1 MKSSM
6 KTILVPTDGS
16 NVAMKALDVAVDL
29 ARINHA
35 RIILLHVLMR
45 GKEPVQL
52 LRLPELMGVGPGI
65 VKKLKAM
72 DFNLDAKGLTENT
85 TEKPHKEV
93 NPVTEQML
101 RQIGNHI
108 LERAE
113 ARVVELGIVAEALDL
128 ADGHAVS
135 VIVAT
140 AETVKADAIV
150 MGTRGLGL
158 RLTETKVFGSVFQEV
173 CRAANITCV
182 AVH

>member
-1 MKSSM
+1 M

-16 NVAMKALDVAVDL
+16 YVAIRALEVAIDL
-29 ARINHA
+29 ARANHA
-35 RIILLHVLMR
+35 TLKLLHVLMR
-45 GKEPVQL
+45 DKEPAQL
-52 LRLPELMGVGPGI
+52 LRRPELLGVGPDI

-72 DFNLDAKGLTENT
+72 DFKLGAQRLTENT
-85 TEKPHKEV
+85 TDEPHKED

-113 ARVVELGIVAEALDL
+113 ARVVERGIVAEALDL
-128 ADGHAVS
+128 ADGQAVS
-135 VIVAT
+135 IILAT

-150 MGTRGLGL
+150 MGTRGL
-158 RLTETKVFGSVFQEV
+158 RLTETNFFGSVFQEV
-173 CRAANITCV
+173 CRAASITCV